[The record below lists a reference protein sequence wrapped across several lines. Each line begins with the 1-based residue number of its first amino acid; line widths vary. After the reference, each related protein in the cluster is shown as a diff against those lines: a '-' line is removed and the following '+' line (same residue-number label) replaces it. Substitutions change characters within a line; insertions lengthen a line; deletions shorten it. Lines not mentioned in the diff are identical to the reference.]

1 MPNSPHERRQEAD
14 SRREGDPT
22 SVAEENVEIVG
33 RIYTEGLIDRDPKR
47 LVDHFAAPDI
57 DYVDPPDENDP
68 GSWHGRT
75 AVMRAMRR
83 ARQSFSEY
91 QHELQELF
99 DGGDTVVAAVSFH
112 ATTRAR
118 NHREEIHKEEAH
130 VWTFRDGKIVRFE
143 KGRDLKE
150 ALEAAGLSK

>member
-14 SRREGDPT
+14 SRREGDAT

-57 DYVDPPDENDP
+57 EYVDPPDDNDP

-75 AVMRAMRR
+75 AVMLAMRR

-91 QHELQELF
+91 QHELHELF
-99 DGGDTVVAAVSFH
+99 DAGDTVVAAVSFH
-112 ATTRAR
+112 ATTRGPQ
-118 NHREEIHKEEAH
+118 REEIQKEEAH
-130 VWTFRDGKIVRFE
+130 VWTFRDGKVVRFE
-143 KGRDLKE
+143 NGRDLKE

>member
-57 DYVDPPDENDP
+57 EYVDPPDDNDP

-75 AVMRAMRR
+75 AVMLAMRR

-91 QHELQELF
+91 RHELRELF

-112 ATTRAR
+112 ATTRGR
-118 NHREEIHKEEAH
+118 NQREEIQKEEAH

-143 KGRDLKE
+143 NGRDLKE